1 MTRRSF
7 TKQGPLSTPSCAR
20 QVKDVLDDKV
30 EKVIISKTLT
40 VSQTRLEF
48 LSLVNSVGHRL
59 WLVFTF
65 SLIHL
70 SD

>member
-1 MTRRSF
+1 MRRSC
-7 TKQGPLSTPSCAR
+7 TKRGPLSTLSCAR
-20 QVKDVLDDKV
+20 RVKDALDDKV

-40 VSQTRLEF
+40 VSQTRLVF
-48 LSLVNSVGHRL
+48 LSLVNSAGHRL